1 MRPCLFKLTTL
12 VTSFLLLLASCKKDT
27 DIGLPENPEPPK
39 DSSYQVVEN
48 FEQGKKAAYAIANV
62 DLKTGSWS
70 FDDALIGN
78 TTADTKDSL
87 WSVRLRNGNI
97 TTNFKITGL
106 KKIFIAT
113 ATYGNDGSST
123 WQLQT
128 SSDGQTFSMVGQPVT
143 VNSKVFRIDSFDIPG
158 NTPIQ
163 IRIVKTGSTRINIDN
178 IIFKGASNNSGIIDT
193 TGNGGD
199 TTIVNPPASGR
210 YVTVGPDAPPAT
222 GDNSNLL
229 FGNPSNADSVLTMAE
244 NFLINQHYYIQ
255 SYSKTRATPNWVSW
269 HIDASNITGAADRQD
284 DFAAWAGLQNGWF
297 VVQSS
302 SYMGSGYDRGHNV
315 PSADRTSSVNANSST
330 FLMTNMIPQAPQ
342 NNQQTWNNF
351 EQYIRTQVSGGQEAY
366 VIMGSYGN
374 AGTIA
379 NGNIVI
385 PSNVWKVVVLLNNGN
400 DDLGRVAENTRVI
413 AINTPNTNTVNADWK
428 QYRVSVDQ
436 IEQLTGYDLLS
447 KLPVS
452 IQNVIEAKV
461 DNQ

>member
-1 MRPCLFKLTTL
+1 MRLYLLKLTSLTCT
-12 VTSFLLLLASCKKDT
+12 VFLLLTSCKKNI
-27 DIGLPENPEPPK
+27 DIGVPGNPDPPK
-39 DSSYQVVEN
+39 DSSYLIVEN
-48 FEQGKKAAYAIANV
+48 FEQGRKAAYAIANV

-70 FDDALIGN
+70 LDDALTGN
-78 TTADTKDSL
+78 TAADTKDSL

-97 TTNFKITGL
+97 TTNFKISGL
-106 KKIFIAT
+106 KKIFIST

-128 SSDGQTFSMVGQPVT
+128 STDGQTFSIVGQPVT
-143 VNSKVFRIDSFDIPG
+143 VTSKVFRLDSFDLSG
-158 NTPIQ
+158 NLPVQ

-178 IIFKGASNNSGIIDT
+178 IIFKGASNNPGIVDT
-193 TGNGGD
+193 ARNGSD
-199 TTIVNPPASGR
+199 TTITNPPANGR
-210 YVTVGPDAPPAT
+210 YVTAGPDAPPAN

-284 DFAAWAGLQNGWF
+284 DFAAWAGMQNGWF

-315 PSADRTSSVNANSST
+315 PSADRTSSINANSST
-330 FLMTNMIPQAPQ
+330 FLMTNMIPQTAQ

-379 NGNIVI
+379 NGNIAV
-385 PSNVWKVVVLLNNGN
+385 PSNVWKVVVLLSNGDN
-400 DDLGRVAENTRVI
+400 DLSRVTDNTRVI
-413 AINTPNTNTVNADWK
+413 AINTPNTTTVNADWK

-436 IEQLTGYDLLS
+436 IEQATGYDLLS
-447 KLPVS
+447 ALPAA
-452 IQNVIEAKV
+452 IQNTLETKI

>member
-1 MRPCLFKLTTL
+1 MRLYLFKLTPVAL
-12 VTSFLLLLASCKKDT
+12 SFLLLLAACKKNIDVGT
-27 DIGLPENPEPPK
+27 PENPEPPK
-39 DSSYQVVEN
+39 DSSYLITEN
-48 FEQGKKAAYAIANV
+48 FEQGRKAAYAIANV

-106 KKIFIAT
+106 KKIFIST

-128 SSDGQTFSMVGQPVT
+128 STDGQNFSMVGAPVT
-143 VNSKVFRIDSFDIPG
+143 VSSKVFRLDSFDITSGAPV
-158 NTPIQ
+158 Q
-163 IRIVKTGSTRINIDN
+163 VRIVKTGSTRINIDN
-178 IIFKGASNNSGIIDT
+178 IIFKGASGNPGIIVDT
-193 TGNGGD
+193 TGND

-229 FGNPSNADSVLTMAE
+229 LGNPSNADSVLTMAE

-255 SYSKTRATPNWVSW
+255 SYSKTRATPNWVAW

-297 VVQSS
+297 VVQSG

-351 EQYIRTQVSGGQEAY
+351 EQYIRTQVGSGQEAY

-379 NGNIVI
+379 SGNIVV
-385 PSNVWKVVVLLNNGN
+385 PSNVWKVVVLLGNGN
-400 DDLGRVAENTRVI
+400 NDLSRVTESTRVI

-428 QYRVSVDQ
+428 QYRVPVDQ
-436 IEQLTGYDLLS
+436 IEQATGYDLLS
-447 KLPVS
+447 ALPTTV
-452 IQNVIEAKV
+452 QNALESKT